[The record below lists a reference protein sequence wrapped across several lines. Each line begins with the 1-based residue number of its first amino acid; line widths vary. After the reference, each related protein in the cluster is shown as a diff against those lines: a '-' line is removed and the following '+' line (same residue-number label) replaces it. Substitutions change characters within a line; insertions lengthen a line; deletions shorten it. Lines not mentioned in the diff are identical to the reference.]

1 MQRDGCDV
9 TPSWLHLWRPLRL
22 SLFLTAQRP
31 HRARSFHLY
40 CVNSSLLL
48 HQHAQSV
55 NLSVNCLAPS
65 GGGSDTDHQVAPGGC
80 LQCCSPGG
88 AARTSHQVEP
98 LWHIPKLPWCRS
110 QHWTAV
116 CHSCAMSA
124 KVVVMTEVGAAC
136 ACRCVDVPVLAE
148 KELQWLEKRQFIYYW
163 YSHTASGWKWLTKL
177 LLWEACEII
186 DWVSDLGLNRWL
198 NCHYLRLCEIVLTV
212 TYLQMR
218 WKSLCSSFDQ
228 RFRLWCLPVCSYFWV
243 WCHSGCILS
252 AGFRSLCH

>member
-1 MQRDGCDV
+1 M
-9 TPSWLHLWRPLRL
+9 
-22 SLFLTAQRP
+22 
-31 HRARSFHLY
+31 SFHLY
-40 CVNSSLLL
+40 RVNSSLLL

-80 LQCCSPGG
+80 LQCCPRGG

-136 ACRCVDVPVLAE
+136 ACRCVDIPVFGRERTTMIGE
-148 KELQWLEKRQFIYYW
+148 KT
-163 YSHTASGWKWLTKL
+163 SNL
-177 LLWEACEII
+177 LLVLSYYFRLKMVNEII
-186 DWVSDLGLNRWL
+186 TM
-198 NCHYLRLCEIVLTV
+198 I
-212 TYLQMR
+212 
-218 WKSLCSSFDQ
+218 SL
-228 RFRLWCLPVCSYFWV
+228 
-243 WCHSGCILS
+243 
-252 AGFRSLCH
+252 